1 MLGARTWRSL
11 EIAGAVNINKFRLVS
26 GAKLRFGFVQAI
38 PDYKGYLLG
47 KVLCFL
53 FYAGPL
59 AF

>member
-1 MLGARTWRSL
+1 MLGASTWHSL
-11 EIAGAVNINKFRLVS
+11 GTTGAANINKFSLGS
-26 GAKLRFGFVQAI
+26 GAKLHFGFAQ
-38 PDYKGYLLG
+38 DSGY